1 MTDSEG
7 TPYRPHLET
16 EVQFLKGVGS
26 RYLPQFHKLGI
37 HTVGDLLRHFPRR
50 YEDRRS
56 LPPMSGLR
64 EGIFATVRG
73 EITRVQ
79 SRPTRG
85 GKVILNATLEDRTGQ
100 VNLMWFNQPWM
111 ARQLEKYGGELIAY
125 GMVRE
130 SRMGWEIA
138 NPEIETIEDDEDVA
152 DFARIVPVYP
162 LTEGLPQRTI
172 RRAVRNAL
180 TQVVDQVEDPL
191 PRDFRKANDLDPLVT
206 SLREIHLPTDDL
218 ARDRARRRLVFDEFF
233 YLQVGLQ
240 LRRRAAQRELGIAFP
255 ISQLSGAPMEPT
267 SVFEGTSALAE
278 GGTLW
283 DEVHAMLPFELT
295 GAQRRVIHEI
305 WRDMERPAPM
315 NRLVQG
321 DVGSGKTAVAACALL
336 AAVRCGWQGAMMAPT
351 EILAEQHYINLHR
364 LFDPLGIPVVL
375 LVGKLTA
382 SQRRSARQRT
392 ASGEARIAVGTHA
405 LVQEG
410 VEFAKLG
417 LAVVD
422 EQHRFGVLQRAA
434 LRMKGTMADV
444 LVMTATPIPRTL
456 AMTQYGDLDLSVID
470 ELPPGR
476 KPIKTH
482 WKRADDRDSVYAGV
496 RKLIDEGRQAYFVC
510 PMISDSERLQTQAAQ
525 DLHYRLSQQEFE
537 GRRVGLLHGQMKPA
551 EKETVMNQFRAHE
564 LDILVST
571 VVIEVGVD
579 VPNASVMVIE
589 DAHRF
594 GLAQLHQ
601 LRGRVGRGA
610 HQSFCV
616 LIGEATS
623 EDTRQRLQI
632 MTETNDGFRIAEA
645 DFRLRGPGELAG
657 TRQSGMADLLIAD
670 LTSDGRILEEARE
683 AAIQLLD
690 GDPDLSRPEH
700 APLLR
705 RVQAV
710 RADFAMATIS

>member
-1 MTDSEG
+1 MSDSVAR
-7 TPYRPHLET
+7 PYLPTLET
-16 EVQFLKGVGS
+16 EVQFLKGVGP
-26 RYLPQFHKLGI
+26 RWLPQLNKLGI
-37 HTVGDLLRHFPRR
+37 RTVGDLLHHYPRR
-50 YEDRRS
+50 YEDRRD
-56 LPPMSGLR
+56 LPPMSRLT
-64 EGIFATVRG
+64 EGIYATVRG
-73 EITRVQ
+73 ELTQVRA
-79 SRPTRG
+79 RPTRG
-85 GKVILNATLEDRTGQ
+85 GKVMLNATLEDATSQ

-111 ARQLEKYGGELIAY
+111 RRQLENYSGEIIAY
-125 GMVRE
+125 GMVKE
-130 SRMGWEIA
+130 SKYGWEIA
-138 NPEIETIEDDEDVA
+138 NPEIEMIEDDEDVA

-162 LTEGLPQRTI
+162 LTEGLAQRTI
-172 RRAVRNAL
+172 RRAVRTAL
-180 TQVVDQVEDPL
+180 DLVLEQIEDPL
-191 PRDFRKANDLDPLVT
+191 PAEFRRANQLDGLIL
-206 SLREIHLPTDDL
+206 SLRHIHLPPDDP

-240 LRRRAAQRELGIAFP
+240 LRRQAAQRELGIAFP
-255 ISQLSGAPMEPT
+255 ISKLAGSTVEPASLFAGASTLP
-267 SVFEGTSALAE
+267 E

-336 AAVRCGWQGAMMAPT
+336 AAVRCGWQGALMAPT

-375 LVGKLTA
+375 LVGKLNA
-382 SQRRSARQRT
+382 AQRRAARQRT

-422 EQHRFGVLQRAA
+422 EQHRFGVMQRAA
-434 LRMKGTMADV
+434 LRMKGALSDV

-456 AMTQYGDLDLSVID
+456 AMTQYGDLDLSIID

-476 KPIKTH
+476 RPIKTH
-482 WKRADDRDSVYAGV
+482 WKQPGDRDTVYAGV
-496 RKLIDEGRQAYFVC
+496 RKLIVEGRQAYFVC
-510 PMISDSERLQTQAAQ
+510 PMIADSERLQTQAAQ
-525 DLHYRLSQQEFE
+525 DLHYRLSEQEFSD
-537 GRRVGLLHGQMKPA
+537 RRVGLLHGQLKPA
-551 EKETVMNQFRAHE
+551 EKESVMDQFRRQE

-579 VPNASVMVIE
+579 VPNATVMVIE

-610 HQSFCV
+610 HQSFCI
-616 LIGEATS
+616 LIGEAKS
-623 EDTRQRLQI
+623 EETRQRLQI
-632 MTETNDGFRIAEA
+632 MTQTNDGFVIAEK

-670 LTSDGRILEEARE
+670 LTHDGLILEEARE
-683 AAIQLLD
+683 AAITLLEV
-690 GDPDLSRPEH
+690 DPEMTQPEH
-700 APLLR
+700 HLIMG
-705 RVQAV
+705 RVLAV
-710 RADFAMATIS
+710 RANFAMATIS